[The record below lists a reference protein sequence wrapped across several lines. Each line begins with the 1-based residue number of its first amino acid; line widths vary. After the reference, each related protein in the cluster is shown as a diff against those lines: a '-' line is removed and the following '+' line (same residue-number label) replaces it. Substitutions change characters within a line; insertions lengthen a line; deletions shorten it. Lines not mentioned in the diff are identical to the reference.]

1 MNSKWLLILFVLC
14 MIPKV
19 QIFSQSL
26 EIPVLINVTVDKATQ
41 QALLSWSFS
50 NPGSI
55 NGYIIKRQINGQGP
69 AVVEGSYQTIE
80 TINDPNQFSY
90 LDVSIAY
97 GPSLPASGIETYRV
111 VAFDATDLSNMSNP
125 VSTIYLSA
133 VEFDLCQEQNHLIWT
148 SYNGFGSNLSG
159 YNVYYS
165 NTLAGTPILI
175 AELNATDT
183 IFIHNQVAANTQY
196 YYYVEALNLE
206 NNLVSSSNIQQ
217 ITTTMPPVPQI
228 MNADYASVEGF
239 EQVDL
244 SFTLDATAVVD
255 EYLLLKSDSINGT
268 YDTISSFASGVGAIN
283 YSDFV
288 KTNQEIAYYKV
299 LSKNTCG
306 LPGRESNVAHNI
318 VLEALADDANQY
330 HNKLSWNPYE
340 SWRGGVS
347 SYTVYRSIDGGA
359 FEEIAQL
366 NASALNFDDDVSV
379 WVQPEING
387 QASKGHF
394 CYYIEAREGAN
405 NPYGIEGISKSNISC
420 AHQET
425 ITYLPNAFNP
435 MSQIEDNR
443 TFKPVISFV
452 NDYQLVIYNRWGE
465 IVFKS
470 VDPLMGWDGKGND
483 GNLLKKGTY
492 VFYLKYRSAN
502 NKMIEKSGQINLV
515 Y

>member
-1 MNSKWLLILFVLC
+1 SFVPNVPL
-14 MIPKV
+14 
-19 QIFSQSL
+19 FSQSL
-26 EIPVLINVTVDKATQ
+26 EIPVLINVTVDKTTQ
-41 QALLSWSFS
+41 QALLNWTFS
-50 NPGSI
+50 NPAII

-80 TINDPNQFSY
+80 TINNPNQFSY
-90 LDVSIAY
+90 LDGSIAF
-97 GPSLPASGIETYRV
+97 GPSLPASGVETYRV

-125 VSTIYLSA
+125 VSTIYLST
-133 VEFDLCQEQNHLIWT
+133 VEFDLCQEQNRLIWT

-175 AELNATDT
+175 AELGAVDT
-183 IFIHNQVAANTQY
+183 TFTHTNVAANEQY
-196 YYYVEALNLE
+196 YYYVEALNSQ
-206 NNLVSSSNIQQ
+206 NTLVSVSNIQQ
-217 ITTTMPPVPQI
+217 ISTTMPPVPQI
-228 MNADYASVEGF
+228 MNADYASVEGY

-244 SFTLDATAVVD
+244 SFTLDQNGVVN
-255 EYLLLKSDSINGT
+255 EYLLLKSDSLVGT
-268 YDTISSFASGVGAIN
+268 YDTLSRFPSGIDKLT

-288 KTNQEIAYYKV
+288 KTNQVVAFYKV
-299 LSKNTCG
+299 LAINTCG

-318 VLEALADDANQY
+318 VLEATTDNTNIYQNNLT
-330 HNKLSWNPYE
+330 WNPYE
-340 SWRGGVS
+340 GWRGGVAT
-347 SYTVYRSIDGGA
+347 YTIFRSVDGGA
-359 FEEIAQL
+359 FEEIVQL
-366 NASALNFDDDVSV
+366 NAGDLSYVDDVSQ
-379 WVQPEING
+379 WVQPEYNG

-394 CYYIEAREGAN
+394 CYYIEAREGSA
-405 NPYGIEGISKSNISC
+405 NPYGIEGVSKSNISC

-425 ITYLPNAFNP
+425 VTYLPNAFNP
-435 MSQIEDNR
+435 MSQTEANR

-452 NDYQLVIYNRWGE
+452 NDYQLIIYNRWGE

-470 VDPLMGWDGKGND
+470 SDPLLGWDGKGND

-502 NKMIEKSGQINLV
+502 NKLIEKSGQINLV